1 MSSLRAFLPVVAYRV
16 SRLSDTEEFRL
27 DTDMDMSRDSSL
39 ATPAT
44 HPAPEV
50 GSIVHWEHVNL
61 RVTDHRLATLYFIEG
76 LGLTRDPLR
85 NVSTRN
91 MWVNVGTQQ
100 FHLPIGDPS
109 PLPGEVGLVVP
120 DLEAV
125 ERQLE
130 EVTPALKE
138 TAFVVERTERGLRT
152 RSPWGHQIHVQA
164 QSAETGRLPQ
174 ALTYV
179 EFWVPPGTAGT
190 IGAFYQDVLQCPVE
204 RRPIHGDPAVW
215 VTVGSYQ
222 TFRFRERP
230 DATVVLHTNH
240 VAVYVTRYRA
250 IYASLE
256 RLGALMESDAN
267 QQFRFKRIVDPTDR
281 TLLFEFEHEVR
292 SLHHPDY
299 RRPLVNRIPV
309 PYRVD

>member
-1 MSSLRAFLPVVAYRV
+1 M
-16 SRLSDTEEFRL
+16 DTRL
-27 DTDMDMSRDSSL
+27 DGAT
-39 ATPAT
+39 ATPT
-44 HPAPEV
+44 TGPSPEV
-50 GSIVHWEHVNL
+50 GSVVHWEHVNL
-61 RVTDHRLATLYFIEG
+61 RVTDHRLATLYFVEG

-85 NVSTRN
+85 NVTTRN

-100 FHLPIGDPS
+100 FHLPIGEPT

-130 EVTPALKE
+130 EVTPVLKE

-152 RSPWGHQIHVQA
+152 RSPWGHHIHVQA
-164 QSAETGRLPQ
+164 RSHETGRFPQ
-174 ALTYV
+174 ALAYM
-179 EFWVPPGTAGT
+179 EFWVPPGTAEA
-190 IGAFYQDVLQCPVE
+190 IGAFYEEVLQCPVAQ
-204 RRPIHGDPAVW
+204 RPLDGDPAAW
-215 VTVGSYQ
+215 VTVGSHQ

-230 DATVVLHTNH
+230 GAGIVPHTNH
-240 VAVYVTRYRA
+240 VAVYVTRYQA

-256 RLGALMESDAN
+256 RLGALMERDAN
-267 QQFRFKRIVDPTDR
+267 EQFRFKRILHPTDR
-281 TLLFEFEHEVR
+281 ALLFEFEHEVR

-299 RRPLVNRIPV
+299 LRPLVNRIPV